1 MGRLVV
7 SQFLVRDRLFK
18 HVINTNTSTI
28 QLLDDTNSPVL
39 TVNSLGEVS
48 NLIAKKRIG
57 CWKMQ
62 VGTWKLF
69 EFEGKAGYDPNTIL
83 YDSGCAELIQ
93 AEVMYSRFWLQTQF
107 G

>member
-1 MGRLVV
+1 MSSLVV

-18 HVINTNTSTI
+18 HVINTKTSTI
-28 QLLDDTNSPVL
+28 QVLDDTNSAVL
-39 TVNSLGEVS
+39 TVNSLGEVN

-57 CWKMQ
+57 CWKLH
-62 VGTWKLF
+62 VGIWKLF
-69 EFEGKAGYDPNTIL
+69 EFEGKAGYDPNNIL
-83 YDSGCAELIQ
+83 YDSGCTELIQ